1 MLSDGRAPPF
11 RSRSE
16 NLGSQLGLGERTAA
30 PGATQD
36 RMILLSPDAVDD
48 IERLRSFLDQKNPD
62 AARRALA
69 LIWTAIDRLQE
80 FPDMGMSTED
90 ADIRQIVIRFGT
102 SGYIVRYASLQ
113 EDGNILITRIWHGR
127 EART

>member
-1 MLSDGRAPPF
+1 
-11 RSRSE
+11 
-16 NLGSQLGLGERTAA
+16 
-30 PGATQD
+30 
-36 RMILLSPDAVDD
+36 MILLSPDAVED
-48 IERLRSFLDQKNPD
+48 IERLRSFLDQHNPD

-80 FPDMGMSTED
+80 YPDLGMPTGD
-90 ADIRQIVIRFGT
+90 ADIRQIVVRFGA
-102 SGYIVRYASLQ
+102 SGYIVRYASLP